1 MMAVA
6 SQKASISQP
15 SGIAASPATVAK
27 LETIEVVAEGHATQV
42 SNVANHVVPDWRPCG
57 LDHFSLALV
66 PLNAV
71 PRKPSLTLA
80 GLLRL
85 TTQLTTMEDGTVRTF
100 HNMLTELREAALL
113 LVTQPFISQP
123 TRLSW
128 DTTTTKYQHG
138 KLAMT

>member
-1 MMAVA
+1 MKVAA
-6 SQKASISQP
+6 SQKASTSQP
-15 SGIAASPATVAK
+15 SGIVASPATAAK
-27 LETIEVVAEGHATQV
+27 LETIEVVAEGHATMV
-42 SNVANHVVPDWRPCG
+42 SNATNNVVPDWRPCG
-57 LDHFSLALV
+57 LDHFSLARV

-85 TTQLTTMEDGTVRTF
+85 TTPLTTMEDGTVRIF
-100 HNMLTELREAALL
+100 HNMLTELRAAALL
-113 LVTQPFISQP
+113 PDTQPFISQP

-128 DTTTTKYQHG
+128 VTTTTKYQHG

>member
-1 MMAVA
+1 MTAVA

-15 SGIAASPATVAK
+15 SGIVASPATAAK
-27 LETIEVVAEGHATQV
+27 LETIEVVAEGHAMV

-85 TTQLTTMEDGTVRTF
+85 TTQLTTMEDGTVRIF

-113 LVTQPFISQP
+113 PATQPFISQP

-128 DTTTTKYQHG
+128 VTTTTKYQHG